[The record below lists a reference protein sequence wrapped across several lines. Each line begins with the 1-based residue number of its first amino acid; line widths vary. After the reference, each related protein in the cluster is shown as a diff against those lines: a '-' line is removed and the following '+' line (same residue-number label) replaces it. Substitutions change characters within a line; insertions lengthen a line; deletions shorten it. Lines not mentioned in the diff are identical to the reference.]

1 MTGQTASTRPGR
13 GTAPGGDHADPVA
26 NAVGEAATDATRPR
40 LAQPGA
46 PYYLDP
52 ALHPRTR
59 GKEIAQLTT
68 G

>member
-1 MTGQTASTRPGR
+1 MTGQTASTLPGR

-46 PYYLDP
+46 PPADP
-52 ALHPRTR
+52 AVAALRAVGDGLAVR
-59 GKEIAQLTT
+59 RQ
-68 G
+68 